1 MTREARSRKPAEAI
15 STERFDAAYFDRYYE
30 RLESRVHGPTEVS
43 HLVRG
48 IAGLAAYWGIPI
60 RSVLDVGAGPGFYRE
75 AIAREIPGAVYSSID
90 VSPVACARY
99 GHVQASVVDYAPGES
114 FDLVVCQGVLQYLP
128 SAVCHQA
135 LRNLARLSHGLLYL
149 EALTVHDV
157 EEVADLSKTDDDVF
171 LRTGEWYRRRLQ
183 PNFLTIGAGLHC
195 SRKAT
200 SVFFELE
207 RADV

>member
-1 MTREARSRKPAEAI
+1 MEPESAI
-15 STERFDAAYFDRYYE
+15 SLERFDEAYFDRYYE
-30 RLESRVHGPTEVS
+30 RLESRVHGPTEVG

-48 IAGLAAYWGIPI
+48 IAGLAAYWGIPVT
-60 RSVLDVGAGPGFYRE
+60 SVLDVGAGPGFYRD
-75 AIAREIPGAVYSSID
+75 AVLREFPGAKYTSID
-90 VSPVACARY
+90 ISPVACARY
-99 GHVQASVVDYAPGES
+99 GHTQASVVDYAPGEV

-128 SAVCHQA
+128 SALCHKA
-135 LRNLARLSHGLLYL
+135 LKNLDKLCAGLLYL

-183 PNFLTIGAGLHC
+183 PNFVTVGAGLHC
-195 SRKAT
+195 SRRAT

-207 RADV
+207 RADS